1 LNEEQESE
9 LEAMMRQRRVLDSR
23 LNRALGELL
32 GSGGGAYEALAA
44 VEEAETL
51 MRALAGFIGRLPDQ
65 GPPRP

>member
-1 LNEEQESE
+1 LNEDQEAE

-32 GSGGGAYEALAA
+32 GSGRGADEALAA

-51 MRALAGFIGRLPDQ
+51 LRALAGFIGRLSDE
-65 GPPRP
+65 GPRP